1 MRKKTR
7 LSLQLPKYRKNSTVR
22 QQKSSSNK
30 AIPTL
35 QTGMKRVFSKSP
47 YTVKYS
53 PSPKRGKVKGHSK
66 RTLFSPT
73 KSPFKITY
81 SPSPKKGK
89 TKRALYSQH
98 SPAKLQQQKYDEW
111 QVFNS
116 DIPLIQ
122 NIENS
127 DFEMNIGTLPLY
139 THMSMQPDT
148 TSLDTHLGDSHK
160 CVTSDASTSTEKGN
174 FDKLT
179 NELINLAPYV
189 MEEMS
194 ESDVARGNNF
204 N

>member
-35 QTGMKRVFSKSP
+35 QTGIKRVFSKSP

-98 SPAKLQQQKYDEW
+98 SPAKLQQQRM
-111 QVFNS
+111 
-116 DIPLIQ
+116 
-122 NIENS
+122 
-127 DFEMNIGTLPLY
+127 MNG
-139 THMSMQPDT
+139 
-148 TSLDTHLGDSHK
+148 K
-160 CVTSDASTSTEKGN
+160 
-174 FDKLT
+174 FLT
-179 NELINLAPYV
+179 VIYL
-189 MEEMS
+189 
-194 ESDVARGNNF
+194 
-204 N
+204 